1 MGRSG
6 TGRSLKTA
14 RAVLRVLRFLAAHP
28 TGVRTEDVA
37 RHLEKSSATAS
48 YLLNSLCQEG
58 YASRDPHDG
67 LYRLIDE
74 DPEPEH
80 PVTADRIDGDGTRLA
95 DAVDELYGRTAQR
108 SYLATSDD
116 HAIMVREARG
126 RQGLPKIPGLG
137 PRIRSEAH
145 ATAFGKVLLAYG
157 PPDCLPDYI
166 DAFGTR
172 DFTPT
177 TLTDPRS
184 LDTELAKVRSDGYAL
199 DREEYAVGFCCVA
212 APVVDTTGALRGA
225 LALSVTAARFTAQS
239 RALIAAVTDT
249 AAAAGM
255 QVLTSA
261 ADLAVHRHPSLPLAA
276 AQ

>member
-28 TGVRTEDVA
+28 SGVRTEDVA
-37 RHLEKSSATAS
+37 QHLEKSSATAS

-58 YASRDPHDG
+58 YAARDPHDG
-67 LYRLIDE
+67 LYRLIDQ
-74 DPEPEH
+74 DPERGH
-80 PVTADRIDGDGTRLA
+80 QVAVDRIDSGGSRLA

-108 SYLATSDD
+108 SYLATTDD

-137 PRIRSEAH
+137 PLIRSEAH

-157 PPDCLPDYI
+157 PPDCLPAYL
-166 DAFGTR
+166 DAFGMP

-177 TLTDPRS
+177 TLTDVRS

-212 APVVDTTGALRGA
+212 APVVDASGALRGA
-225 LALSVTAARFTAQS
+225 LALSVPAARFAAQS
-239 RALIAAVTDT
+239 RALIAAVTET
-249 AAAAGM
+249 AAATGM
-255 QVLTSA
+255 RVLNSA
-261 ADLAVHRHPSLPLAA
+261 ADLTVRHQPRLPLAA
-276 AQ
+276 VQ